1 VRYGVG
7 ARMKDVTILGI
18 ETSCDETSAA
28 VARNGT
34 EVLSNVVSS
43 QVELHSKYGGVVPE
57 IASRKHVET
66 ILHIIDHALDNAG
79 ITPDKLDAIG
89 VTYGPG
95 LAGALLVGVSAA
107 KAMAFSL
114 DIPLL
119 GINHIE
125 GHIAAGYLQD
135 PGLKPPFICLVVSGG
150 HTNIVHVKGYDEYEI
165 LGKTRDDAAG
175 EAFDK
180 VARIIGLGYP
190 GGPLI
195 DKASINGNAR
205 AIDFPRVYFNDGS
218 LDFSFSGVKT
228 SVLNYIKG
236 MDEKGRKWSTE
247 DVAASFQSAVTDVL
261 VKNTITACERTGVNT
276 VTLAGGV
283 AANRELRKKLREEAE
298 ARGLSTV
305 FPDPVLCTDNAAMI
319 ACAAFYRYMRGEREG
334 LDLNAVPGLCF

>member
-1 VRYGVG
+1 
-7 ARMKDVTILGI
+7 M
-18 ETSCDETSAA
+18 
-28 VARNGT
+28 
-34 EVLSNVVSS
+34 
-43 QVELHSKYGGVVPE
+43 
-57 IASRKHVET
+57 
-66 ILHIIDHALDNAG
+66 
-79 ITPDKLDAIG
+79 
-89 VTYGPG
+89 
-95 LAGALLVGVSAA
+95 
-107 KAMAFSL
+107 
-114 DIPLL
+114 
-119 GINHIE
+119 
-125 GHIAAGYLQD
+125 
-135 PGLKPPFICLVVSGG
+135 VSGG
-150 HTNIVHVKGYDEYEI
+150 HSNIVHVKGYDEYEI

-195 DKASINGNAR
+195 DKASVNGNAR

-305 FPDPVLCTDNAAMI
+305 FPILFMH
-319 ACAAFYRYMRGEREG
+319 G
-334 LDLNAVPGLCF
+334 